1 MLRYSRWFL
10 RVQSHQ
16 KNRSQTPHA
25 GTRFGRVYN
34 RGYVRYGFGGFG
46 MSVYSPKKDRRFRV
60 LPPFPSP
67 SPVEMGEIR
76 VKQQK
81 PSLLSTSSTGIPEDF
96 APATQRG
103 LSTTTRALSPNF
115 RLFALGDNGVL
126 VLHPTH
132 QDILRWGQKVLDKES
147 QALKERN
154 PDDLEGENSSEQ
166 SQRHSGSRSS
176 SMDDYMR
183 SRIQSIL
190 ANNTTENVSLSHWR
204 KNHMWHLIKAHGR
217 LQRRWGVPDNIQGA
231 RTTLFNNK

>member
-1 MLRYSRWFL
+1 MLRLSRWLL

-34 RGYVRYGFGGFG
+34 RGYIRYGFGGFG

-67 SPVEMGEIR
+67 SAVEMGEVGGTESGR
-76 VKQQK
+76 GTA
-81 PSLLSTSSTGIPEDF
+81 PLSSSVDHSSGENVVVL
-96 APATQRG
+96 TQRG
-103 LSTTTRALSPNF
+103 LTSTTRALSPNF
-115 RLFALGDNGVL
+115 RLFALADNGVL
-126 VLHPTH
+126 VVHPTH
-132 QDILRWGQKVLDKES
+132 QDIMRWGQEVLEKETE
-147 QALKERN
+147 ALEKGSDG
-154 PDDLEGENSSEQ
+154 PQEGSTAK
-166 SQRHSGSRSS
+166 SRRRA
-176 SMDDYMR
+176 SMDDYTR
-183 SRIQSIL
+183 SRIQAIL

-217 LQRRWGVPDNIQGA
+217 LQRRWGVPDTLQGA